1 MDYLLLVRQK
11 ASGIPRI
18 PFMQTLH
25 PLAMPTG
32 ERSMSTRYG
41 YIRVSS
47 SDQNEDRQVR
57 ALAAQDIDSAHI
69 YMDKL
74 SGKDFQRPQYQNLL
88 RCLLPGDQLY
98 IVSLDR
104 LGRNYEDVLK
114 HWRLLTKIKKVDIVV
129 LDMPLLN
136 TRQHRDLLGS
146 FIVDIVLQI
155 LSFVAQNERENI
167 RKRQADGIAAA
178 KLRGVRFGQPPRPLP
193 ENFEEVYSC
202 WQAGQISTAEA
213 ARRTSMPRSTFRYK
227 ARVFSVQQEKKL
239 L

>member
-1 MDYLLLVRQK
+1 
-11 ASGIPRI
+11 
-18 PFMQTLH
+18 
-25 PLAMPTG
+25 
-32 ERSMSTRYG
+32 MSTRYG

-136 TRQHRDLLGS
+136 TRQHKDLLGS

-155 LSFVAQNERENI
+155 LSFVAQN
-167 RKRQADGIAAA
+167 
-178 KLRGVRFGQPPRPLP
+178 
-193 ENFEEVYSC
+193 
-202 WQAGQISTAEA
+202 
-213 ARRTSMPRSTFRYK
+213 
-227 ARVFSVQQEKKL
+227 
-239 L
+239 

>member
-1 MDYLLLVRQK
+1 
-11 ASGIPRI
+11 
-18 PFMQTLH
+18 
-25 PLAMPTG
+25 
-32 ERSMSTRYG
+32 MSTRYG

-136 TRQHRDLLGS
+136 TRQHKDLLGS

-178 KLRGVRFGQPPRPLP
+178 KLRGVPSSHLFSIFYVQGVVASIILNYPFFPK
-193 ENFEEVYSC
+193 
-202 WQAGQISTAEA
+202 QAKGSEQIA
-213 ARRTSMPRSTFRYK
+213 
-227 ARVFSVQQEKKL
+227 
-239 L
+239 